1 MAAVLKAVG
10 TVPVVGEE
18 MGKARKR
25 EAGFNKLC
33 RKGVLQTVAVM
44 LEWKQTTRRQW
55 IKMSWRWAQTAE
67 REVPILVVN
76 YHKTSSCACVWLRLN
91 ICGQTSLTMMS
102 SFQTMLW
109 FSWSRA
115 RIHSLSQPPPHTW
128 PEKLSDAE
136 RSFPVAL
143 WADQLICWL

>member
-18 MGKARKR
+18 MRKARKR

-67 REVPILVVN
+67 RGSNSGGKL
-76 YHKTSSCACVWLRLN
+76 SQDLLLCLCVAQSN

-102 SFQTMLW
+102 SFQTTLW
-109 FSWSRA
+109 FSCSRA

-136 RSFPVAL
+136 RGFPIAL

>member
-18 MGKARKR
+18 MRKARKR

-67 REVPILVVN
+67 RGSNSGGKL
-76 YHKTSSCACVWLRLN
+76 SQDLLLCLCVAQSN

-109 FSWSRA
+109 FSCSRA
-115 RIHSLSQPPPHTW
+115 RINSLSQPPPHTW

-136 RSFPVAL
+136 RGFPIAL
-143 WADQLICWL
+143 WADELCS